1 MARGGLSS
9 SSIGLIGLTGFLVAA
24 GIGIALAPGN
34 GADRPAAGLPVFDA
48 QGHRGARGL
57 FPENSLPAFQAALAI
72 GVTTL
77 EMDTGVTADGVV
89 VVHHDPALDPERTRG
104 PDGAWIA
111 APGAKLIA
119 LTHADLAGYD
129 IGRPQEGSKV
139 SQRFPKQTPLD
150 GVRIP
155 ALASVLAMAE
165 KTSGKTVRYNIETK
179 VSPLAPEATPAP
191 EAMAEALVATLR
203 QSGAVG
209 RATVQSFDWRS
220 LQRVQEMAPEIP
232 TVYLTAE
239 QSWLNNLERGQPG
252 ISPWTAGIDVDDYD
266 GSIPRAIQ
274 AAGGAVWSPFYR
286 DLQPADLAEA
296 QRLGLK
302 VVVWT
307 VNKEAD
313 MASLIDLGVDGII
326 TDYPDILRKVMR
338 DKGLALPPAFGEMPK
353 SDN

>member
-1 MARGGLSS
+1 MARGGLSR
-9 SSIGLIGLTGFLVAA
+9 SSIGLIGLTGILIAA

-34 GADRPAAGLPVFDA
+34 GANRPVGGLPVFDA

-57 FPENSLPAFQAALAI
+57 FPENSLPAFQAALAV

-104 PDGAWIA
+104 PDGGYVA
-111 APGAKLIA
+111 APGTKLIA
-119 LTHADLAGYD
+119 ITHADLAGYD
-129 IGRPQEGSKV
+129 IGRPQDGSKV
-139 SQRFPKQTPLD
+139 AQRFPKQTHLD

-155 ALASVLAMAE
+155 SLAAVLAMAE
-165 KTSGKTVRYNIETK
+165 QTSGKTIRYNIETK

-191 EAMAEALVATLR
+191 EAMADALVAALR
-203 QSGAVG
+203 KSGALE
-209 RATVQSFDWRS
+209 RAAIQSFDWRS
-220 LQRVQEMAPEIP
+220 LKRVQEIAPEIP

-239 QSWLNNLERGQPG
+239 QSWLNNVERGQPG
-252 ISPWTAGIDVDDYD
+252 TSPWTAGIDVDDYD

-338 DKGLALPPAFGEMPK
+338 DKGLALPPAFGTMPATQ
-353 SDN
+353 